1 MPFGSK
7 GQFTFHRRK
16 FVSFCGLIF
25 ENGKSTNI
33 MVTNISD
40 NDFEVSEV
48 TIKCKFRTQKV
59 LFANT
64 DKVNTL
70 FEVFVENFLKKH

>member
-1 MPFGSK
+1 
-7 GQFTFHRRK
+7 
-16 FVSFCGLIF
+16 
-25 ENGKSTNI
+25 